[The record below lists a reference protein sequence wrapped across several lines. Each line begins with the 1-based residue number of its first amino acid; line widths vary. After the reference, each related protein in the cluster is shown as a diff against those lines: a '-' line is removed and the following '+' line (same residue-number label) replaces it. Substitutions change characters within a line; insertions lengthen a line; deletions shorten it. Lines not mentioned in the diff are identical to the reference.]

1 MNTKLIFSLLII
13 VLLSAH
19 GRVIAQPDEEVPLTD
34 DDIKQFKERAGV
46 MIDSFQDYLS
56 IIGSKERPKEV
67 KVYYADETLELFIR
81 KGERVT
87 MEVSSTRRTYPT
99 RYPLKTYLQRLA
111 NLRYAKVEIKQA
123 GIYHIS
129 NFYKVGENKYRAV
142 ASIFQQFCGYSR
154 YGDRYVKRYC
164 DVTKK
169 TIEIYIYLMETWN
182 GEKYWIVKLGDIS
195 VADTTP
201 AY

>member
-1 MNTKLIFSLLII
+1 MNAKLIFQLLII
-13 VLLSAH
+13 LLSNHRIVA
-19 GRVIAQPDEEVPLTD
+19 AQTDEEVPLTD

-46 MIDSFQDYLS
+46 MIDTFQDNLS
-56 IIGSKERPKEV
+56 IIGSKEEPDYVKE
-67 KVYYADETLELFIR
+67 YYADDALELFIDR
-81 KGERVT
+81 GDSVT

-111 NLRYAKVEIKQA
+111 NLCYAKVEIKQA
-123 GIYHIS
+123 GAYYMS
-129 NFYKVGENKYRAV
+129 NIYKVGKNKYRGLAT
-142 ASIFQQFCGYSR
+142 AFQRFCGYNR

-164 DVTKK
+164 DLTKK
-169 TIEIYIYLMETWN
+169 NIEFYIILKETWD
-182 GEKYWIVKLGDIS
+182 GQKYWIVKLGNIS